1 MADPVEL
8 AAAEETERLA
18 LVNSIEETRGYPLVP
33 NVRRALLAVSR
44 AHFVPYYCRQERP
57 GVWVKHEARSL
68 VYRDQALVT
77 RVDERGRP
85 LSSSSMPSIMAAMLE
100 ALAVQP
106 GMHVLEI
113 GTGTGYN
120 AALLAE
126 LVAPDG
132 QVVTLDI
139 DAELTALAAERLR
152 LAGYDQCVQVVTA
165 DGLQG
170 YAPAAPY
177 ERIIATGSYRRIP
190 SAWCEQLAPQGILV
204 GDLVRSLT
212 TPLFRLVKVGPKRL
226 EGRLL
231 PTPAFFMEL
240 RETEP
245 AAPASRSHAPELG
258 HWQKL
263 PRLEEAETDLE
274 GYELLYEPAFA
285 LWLELHLPGVE
296 RRLYPLPGPDN
307 SQRLATGLLWQ
318 ESLLLLCPNAVGP
331 RPAHWRV
338 EVYGAVPL
346 WSHVQKLREQWLA
359 IGAPSLEAYALEVA
373 ADGSYL
379 LQLLA

>member
-1 MADPVEL
+1 MDDPIEL
-8 AAAEETERLA
+8 AAAEEAERLA
-18 LVNSIEETRGYPLVP
+18 LVNSIEETRGYPLVA

-44 AHFVPYYCRQERP
+44 AHFVPHYCRQEQP
-57 GVWVKHEARSL
+57 GIWVRDEARPL

-77 RVDERGRP
+77 RVDEKGRP

-126 LVAPDG
+126 LVAPGG

-139 DAELTALAAERLR
+139 DAELTTLATERLR
-152 LAGYDQCVQVVTA
+152 LAGYGRRVQVVTA

-170 YAPAAPY
+170 YPPAAPY
-177 ERIIATGSYRRIP
+177 ERIIATGSYPRIP
-190 SAWCEQLAPQGILV
+190 SAWCEQLAPQGVLV
-204 GDLVRSLT
+204 GDLVRPLT
-212 TPLFRLVKVGPKRL
+212 TPLFRLVKVGPRCL

-245 AAPASRSHAPELG
+245 LTGSPRQRAPVRDP
-258 HWQKL
+258 WQTL
-263 PRLEEAETDLE
+263 PRVEEAETDLE

-296 RRLYPLPGPDN
+296 RRLYPLPG
-307 SQRLATGLLWQ
+307 SGKSRLLGTGLLWQ
-318 ESLLLLCPNAVGP
+318 ESLLLLWPDAEGP
-331 RPAHWRV
+331 RPARWRV
-338 EVYGAVPL
+338 EVYGTVPL
-346 WSHVQKLREQWLA
+346 WSRVQRLHEQWLA
-359 IGAPSLEAYALEVA
+359 VGAPSLEAYALEVA

-379 LQLLA
+379 LHLST